1 MLTKFF
7 YQKNCYNCG
16 MNNFQKELPK
26 RLCLQC
32 KKCSGKLP
40 ESAFSDIPE
49 NCGYEGWIFLK
60 KEEHKQKVRK
70 LDEEI
75 ILLNVKIKNSKSNT
89 KKKKYEHARNKV
101 LAELEKLKEFGP
113 IDF

>member
-1 MLTKFF
+1 
-7 YQKNCYNCG
+7 

-26 RLCLQC
+26 RLCLHC
-32 KKCSGKLP
+32 NKCGGNLP
-40 ESAFSDIPE
+40 DNAFSDLPE
-49 NCGYEGWIFLK
+49 GCGYSGWIFLK

-75 ILLNVKIKNSKSNT
+75 VLLNVKIKNSKSNT
-89 KKKKYEHARNKV
+89 KRKKFEHAKNKV
-101 LAELEKLKEFGP
+101 LDKLEELKNFGP